1 MPSFDLVAPVAALD
15 HALLHL
21 LPPWATLVVW
31 GCAVAG
37 LSTAIYLKLE
47 PRQRIDAIK
56 TAAGEARAAMLAY
69 DADFDGL
76 LVLVRRTL
84 RLSITHLALSL
95 GPALCAS
102 LPALL
107 IFTYLDSAYANGLPA
122 AAAASGVIAR
132 APYLRTVAGWMSG
145 WEFMFFASAAIA
157 SIPFRLL
164 LRMRRRRADA

>member
-122 AAAASGVIAR
+122 SAAIAHGGR
-132 APYLRTVAGWMSG
+132 LPAFSDLMRG
-145 WEFMFFASAAIA
+145 WEVLFFASATVA

>member
-1 MPSFDLVAPVAALD
+1 MPTFNLVAPVAALD
-15 HALLHL
+15 HAMLHM

-31 GCAVAG
+31 GCAVAA

-47 PRQRIDAIK
+47 PHHRIDAIK
-56 TAAGEARAAMLAY
+56 AEGGVARAAMLSY

-84 RLSITHLALSL
+84 RLSFTHLALSV

-102 LPALL
+102 VPALL
-107 IFTYLDSAYANGLPA
+107 VFVYLDDAHARGLPA
-122 AAAASGVIAR
+122 PGVIAHIAR
-132 APYLRTVAGWMSG
+132 MPVVSDWMSG
-145 WEFMFFASAAIA
+145 WELLFFASAAAA

-164 LRMRRRRADA
+164 LKKRRERTDA